1 MAAKKSRRWLWI
13 ILGIILLGCI
23 GMFVSNMNKEEEGI
37 KVEIDEITKRDI
49 LETVTASGKVF
60 PETEVKI
67 SSDVSGEI
75 VELYVSEGDTVK
87 AGQVLAKID
96 ADSYLSAVERGKA
109 TLNNAKAQQSMAE
122 ANIESSRAQ
131 KEQIAAQITNAQT
144 IHNRN
149 SKLFNDGVISQV
161 EYDQSDATLKGLKAN
176 LKASEAGLKSSQKS
190 AEGASYNV
198 KSTEATLRELN
209 TSLSRTTIKAPVD
222 GIVSSLTVEQGERV
236 VGTIQM
242 AGTEMM
248 RIANLASMLVEVEV
262 SENDILRVS
271 LNDSVAIEVD
281 AYPENIF
288 QGVVTHVSNSASNIS
303 TGLGSSLSTDQVTNF
318 LVEIRIAPESYAE
331 LLVPGRP
338 HPFRPG
344 MSATVDIFTDIAED
358 IIAVPIQAVTT
369 RVPEEYKDKTK
380 KIYEE
385 VIFAMQ
391 GDSAVVYKVTTGI
404 QDDEYIQL
412 TSEIPND
419 LTIITGPYNAVS
431 DELEQGEKIVEKKD
445 EDEDDKKKKWGRR

>member
-1 MAAKKSRRWLWI
+1 MAKNKSRKWLWI
-13 ILGIILLGCI
+13 ILAIILLGSI
-23 GMFVSNMNKEEEGI
+23 GIYYSTKNKEDEGI
-37 KVEIDEITKRDI
+37 KVEIDQIAKRDI

-60 PETEVKI
+60 PETEVKM

-75 VELYVSEGDTVK
+75 VDLYVSEGDTVR

-96 ADSYLSAVERGKA
+96 PDTYLSAVERGKA
-109 TLNNAKAQQSMAE
+109 TLNNAKAQQSMAQ

-131 KEQIAAQITNAQT
+131 KEQIRAQIANAKT
-144 IHNRN
+144 IHDRN
-149 SKLFNDGVISQV
+149 TTLYNDGVISQV
-161 EYDQSDATLKGLKAN
+161 EYEQSDATLKGLQAN
-176 LKASEAGLKSSQKS
+176 LRASEAGLKSSEKS

-198 KSTEATLRELN
+198 KSTEATLRELK

-236 VGTIQM
+236 
-242 AGTEMM
+242 
-248 RIANLASMLVEVEV
+248 
-262 SENDILRVS
+262 
-271 LNDSVAIEVD
+271 D
-281 AYPENIF
+281 AYPESTF

-318 LVEIRIAPESYAE
+318 LVEVRVSPESYAD

-380 KIYEE
+380 KVYEE
-385 VIFAMQ
+385 VIFAMK

-412 TSEIPND
+412 TSDIPDD

-431 DELEQGEKIVEKKD
+431 DELEQGEKVQEEKEK
-445 EDEDDKKKKWGRR
+445 EDDNKKKKWGRG

>member
-1 MAAKKSRRWLWI
+1 MWI
-13 ILGIILLGCI
+13 ILAIILLGSI
-23 GMFVSNMNKEEEGI
+23 GIYYSTKNKEDEGI
-37 KVEIDEITKRDI
+37 KVEIDQIAKRDI

-60 PETEVKI
+60 PETEVKM

-75 VELYVSEGDTVK
+75 VDLYVSEGDTVR

-96 ADSYLSAVERGKA
+96 PDTYLSAVERGKA
-109 TLNNAKAQQSMAE
+109 TLNNAKAQQSMAQ

-131 KEQIAAQITNAQT
+131 KEQIRAQIANAKT
-144 IHNRN
+144 IHDRN
-149 SKLFNDGVISQV
+149 TTLYNDGVISQV
-161 EYDQSDATLKGLKAN
+161 EYEQSDATLKGLQAN
-176 LKASEAGLKSSQKS
+176 LRASEAGLKSSEKS

-198 KSTEATLRELN
+198 KSTEATLRELK

-236 VGTIQM
+236 VGTMQM

-262 SENDILRVS
+262 SENDILRVN
-271 LNDSVAIEVD
+271 LTDSVAIEVD
-281 AYPENIF
+281 AYPESTF

-318 LVEIRIAPESYAE
+318 LVEVRVSPESYAD

-380 KIYEE
+380 KVYEE
-385 VIFAMQ
+385 VIFAMK

-412 TSEIPND
+412 TSDIPDD

-431 DELEQGEKIVEKKD
+431 DELEQGEKVQEKK
-445 EDEDDKKKKWGRR
+445 EKEDDNKKKKWGRG

>member
-1 MAAKKSRRWLWI
+1 MTKKKSRKWLWI
-13 ILGIILLGCI
+13 ILGVILIGCAV
-23 GMFVSNMNKEEEGI
+23 MYTTKMNNEEEGI
-37 KVEIDEITKRDI
+37 KVEVHQITQRDI

-75 VELYVSEGDTVK
+75 VELYVSEGDTVR

-96 ADSYLSAVERGKA
+96 PDTYLSAVERGKA
-109 TLNNAKAQQSMAE
+109 TLNNAMAQQSMSQ

-131 KEQIAAQITNAQT
+131 KEQILAQIANAQT
-144 IHNRN
+144 IYDRN
-149 SKLFNDGVISQV
+149 SQLYKDGVISQV
-161 EYDQSDATLKGLKAN
+161 EYEQSDATLKGLQAN
-176 LKASEAGLKSSQKS
+176 LRASEAALKSSQKS

-198 KSTEATLRELN
+198 KSTEATLRELK

-222 GIVSSLTVEQGERV
+222 GIISSLTVEQGERV

-262 SENDILRVS
+262 SENDILRVN
-271 LNDSVAIEVD
+271 LLDSVAIEVD
-281 AYPENIF
+281 AYPESTF
-288 QGVVTHVSNSASNIS
+288 QGVVTHVSNSASNI

-318 LVEIRIAPESYAE
+318 LVEVRIDPQSYAE

-358 IIAVPIQAVTT
+358 IIAIPIQAVTT
-369 RVPEEYKDKTK
+369 RVPDEYKDKTK
-380 KIYEE
+380 KVYQE

-391 GDSAVVYKVTTGI
+391 GDSAVMYPVSTGI

-412 TSEIPND
+412 TSDIASD
-419 LTIITGPYNAVS
+419 LSIIVGPYNAVS
-431 DELEQGEKIVEKKD
+431 DELEQGEKVVEKKD
-445 EDEDDKKKKWGRR
+445 EDDDKKKKKWGRK